1 MVALG
6 VPAEYVEYM
15 MGHKLSTYS
24 DISMKGVEFLK
35 QFYASA
41 NLRIKREKKAIVKV
55 LKEIIRSKGED
66 PSKYLKSELV
76 GGRVITSEEEAE
88 IYARAI

>member
-35 QFYASA
+35 QIYASA
-41 NLRIKREKKAIVKV
+41 NFKDKTREKGNRQGAERNNKV
-55 LKEIIRSKGED
+55 
-66 PSKYLKSELV
+66 
-76 GGRVITSEEEAE
+76 
-88 IYARAI
+88 